1 MFQRNSEKYYSNTSV
16 WKYYIYKKKYD
27 VLSQY
32 IFYIRL
38 TDWVHRLIFSFHFIL
53 FLRLF
58 AKVSTKV
65 EVRKYKIM
73 QADDVPGK

>member
-38 TDWVHRLIFSFHFIL
+38 TDRVHRLIFSFHFIL
-53 FLRLF
+53 FLMALF
-58 AKVSTKV
+58 AKV